1 MLKYPR
7 WFSREKRGKYPHRRF
22 SFISPEFLQG
32 HMRKFPRDDPL
43 KFSHFSM
50 WKSGER
56 GWLARWVVTLYD
68 NGISSR
74 LPRTVI
80 NLLSLI
86 HDKIFGCSFFC
97 KSFHVVA
104 EKGLKLNWW
113 DSKPARSKRSDIKW
127 LWIVCRIMKH
137 QSCMMFAVLQFTAIV
152 EGCTGYLTH
161 KKQTNITRDEGVT
174 SNSMGRIP
182 HMAPIKTL
190 LLQIFYVM
198 INF

>member
-1 MLKYPR
+1 MSFWHLDIL
-7 WFSREKRGKYPHRRF
+7 REIWGKFPCWNILGDSLGKRGGNIH
-22 SFISPEFLQG
+22 IEDSPLSLLNFCRVI
-32 HMRKFPRDDPL
+32 MRKFPRDDPL

-50 WKSGER
+50 WKSGGR
-56 GWLARWVVTLYD
+56 GWLARWLVTLYD

-74 LPRTVI
+74 VPRTVI

-86 HDKIFGCSFFC
+86 YDNIFGCSFFC

-113 DSKPARSKRSDIKW
+113 DSKPSRGKRSDIKW

-161 KKQTNITRDEGVT
+161 KKTNQYYTR
-174 SNSMGRIP
+174 
-182 HMAPIKTL
+182 
-190 LLQIFYVM
+190 
-198 INF
+198 